1 MRRLWRSAPWSRNPL
16 MGGFHRLETVAVAVI
31 VAFVLLMV
39 PIAGAIGTVYYANS
53 SERAQGERDTRK
65 QVGAVLLEDS
75 RPAAPDDD
83 PRIPR
88 ESDYASARWFVDGV
102 EHIGRLQTPS
112 GATAGQEITVWVDA
126 DALPTTA
133 PQSGIHAGLDASRSP
148 SRCGSFLPDPPSQRC
163 TSCTGSDCA
172 EGWLNGTVNGKR
184 PITGRRGSGNPGPP
198 HFDQQ
203 AIVLRRQLRRCRA
216 GPRRRRCTRSPRASA
231 VIANSSI
238 PITGRR
244 SGKQGQR
251 RRSARRFC

>member
-65 QVGAVLLEDS
+65 QVARCSSRIPVPPLPMTIRESHVRVTTRPHAGSSTVSNTSADS
-75 RPAAPDDD
+75 RLLPARRPVRKSPCGSTPTRC
-83 PRIPR
+83 PRPR
-88 ESDYASARWFVDGV
+88 HSPGFMPGS
-102 EHIGRLQTPS
+102 T
-112 GATAGQEITVWVDA
+112 
-126 DALPTTA
+126 
-133 PQSGIHAGLDASRSP
+133 ASRSP

>member
-1 MRRLWRSAPWSRNPL
+1 MNVLDEQCHAATRDPQWVEGLGDMTMRAQGGPLRRLWRSAPWSRNPL

-53 SERAQGERDTRK
+53 SERAQGERDTRQ

-133 PQSGIHAGLDASRSP
+133 PQSGIHAGLDGVALAVTVWFISAGSAITALYVLHRIGLRRRMAQWDREWEAADHRP
-148 SRCGSFLPDPPSQRC
+148 SR
-163 TSCTGSDCA
+163 
-172 EGWLNGTVNGKR
+172 
-184 PITGRRGSGNPGPP
+184 
-198 HFDQQ
+198 
-203 AIVLRRQLRRCRA
+203 
-216 GPRRRRCTRSPRASA
+216 
-231 VIANSSI
+231 
-238 PITGRR
+238 
-244 SGKQGQR
+244 
-251 RRSARRFC
+251 